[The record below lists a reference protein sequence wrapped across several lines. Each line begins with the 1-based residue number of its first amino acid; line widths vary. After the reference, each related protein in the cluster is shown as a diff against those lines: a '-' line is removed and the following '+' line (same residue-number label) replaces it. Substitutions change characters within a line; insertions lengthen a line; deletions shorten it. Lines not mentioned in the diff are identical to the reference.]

1 MYDTCSC
8 TLFCTK
14 AMLLATAGAF
24 SRSLVACSA
33 PAATGNALT
42 ASSHKAEMLQ
52 SCKIYIS
59 EGRDATV
66 IGRLKVRLHSAC
78 MQSSCTKRAC
88 ASHLQLNMLPTY
100 SADTTLFVYLCSLG
114 TTAYTSSAGPVSK
127 PAEECEQRGSY
138 IPDRWPNARPVS
150 MQWRCGKGRTLL
162 GHPT

>member
-78 MQSSCTKRAC
+78 HAVRLHEARVCKPPSAEHAADLLCRYDFVC
-88 ASHLQLNMLPTY
+88 LFMLAWY
-100 SADTTLFVYLCSLG
+100 NCVYI
-114 TTAYTSSAGPVSK
+114 VSW
-127 PAEECEQRGSY
+127 ACEQAGRG
-138 IPDRWPNARPVS
+138 V
-150 MQWRCGKGRTLL
+150 
-162 GHPT
+162 